1 MNEGNINKNRQEGS
15 PNNDN
20 SKNLKNELPDSNNS
34 KQDFTGKVLF
44 GKYRVIK
51 KIGEGSQSSIY
62 SGENIK
68 TKESV
73 AIKTEKQKEI
83 DCLLKKEIYFL
94 YRLKGQKGIADLIT
108 CGRSGEDLVLVEN
121 LLGKSLDILFLDM
134 SKKFTLSDICQ
145 IGIQCLDRIEFV
157 HSKGIIHCDIKPE
170 NFTIG
175 LKDPYI
181 IYLIDFGLCQ
191 NYKSLKSG
199 KHIDFSFTGYMTGTA
214 RYASRHAL
222 RGKQLSR
229 RDDIE
234 SFIYMILYF
243 LAKTLPWQN
252 MKAKNMAQKYKKI
265 YLKKKNFNY
274 KEFCMKFPPEIVTLL
289 DYVLTLSFKEK
300 PNYEFMRM
308 LFKRI
313 LEREKQYKRNYFS
326 WLDGMKVVETEIKR
340 AHSETRNK
348 AVAQKKKIHNSI
360 IKLSTNN
367 NLKESTIAVTNLKL
381 SKLMNGSKINLGE
394 SNITIDAKDNINI
407 EEEKIE
413 SDVEDE
419 SGKSIEDK
427 SDGIS
432 LENLLSTG
440 AKIKQKI
447 EKYGDDENERKYE
460 LKKEL
465 EVIKEEDEED
475 EDNIPQQRGGS
486 QHFFGIN
493 FNEFNFDKKITKNKE
508 LTKSNFKREEKL
520 LIHTKLNEINQNN
533 NINEINNIEKKSNN
547 KEEINNEENEEIVK
561 EKNEKEE
568 IKEEVKEEV
577 KEEAKEEIKEEV
589 KEEIKKEEKEE
600 VKEEIKKE
608 EKEEVKEEIKKE
620 EKEEVKEELK
630 DEIKEKKEI
639 NDIQNKEE
647 VKNGKKDEKEKQNS
661 LSQNS
666 NKIEENE
673 KIENKTKNIKKEI
686 IEDKKEFEEK
696 KKDES
701 KIEEEAKII
710 NL

>member
-15 PNNDN
+15 PINDN

-419 SGKSIEDK
+419 SGKSIDDK